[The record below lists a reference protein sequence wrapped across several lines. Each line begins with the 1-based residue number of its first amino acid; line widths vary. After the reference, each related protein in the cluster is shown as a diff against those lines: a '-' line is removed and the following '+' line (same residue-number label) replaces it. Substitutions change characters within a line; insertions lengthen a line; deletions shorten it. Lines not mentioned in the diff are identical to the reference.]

1 MMSTPL
7 SGFGLG
13 LRPEHYADFITQK
26 QPLEWLE
33 ILSDNYLVA
42 GGKPL
47 FYLDKIRRDYP
58 VVMHGVAMNI
68 GSLDPLDYN
77 YLSAIKQLAKRV
89 EPVLISDHL
98 CWTGV
103 HNQHLHDLL
112 PLPYTDEC
120 ISHVAGRIVQIQDFL
135 GHRLVIENLSS
146 YLQSNTGMS
155 EWEFI
160 SSVCQQADCDLLLD
174 INNIFVSS
182 HNHGFDPL
190 DYIHGIPAQRVRQ
203 IHLAG
208 HSQHENYLI
217 DTHDQPICDE
227 VWQLYQQTID
237 HLGFIPTM
245 IERDGNI
252 PALSELLTEID
263 HARKIVE
270 VHNAAY

>member
-1 MMSTPL
+1 MSAAL

-13 LRPEHYADFITQK
+13 LRPEHYQDFITQK
-26 QPLEWLE
+26 QPLDWLE

-47 FYLDKIRRDYP
+47 FYLDQIRQDYP
-58 VVMHGVAMNI
+58 LVMHGVAMNI
-68 GSLDPLDYN
+68 GSIDPLNFDY
-77 YLSAIKQLAKRV
+77 LTALKQLAKRI
-89 EPVLISDHL
+89 EPALISDHL
-98 CWTGV
+98 CWTGI
-103 HNQHLHDLL
+103 HNQYLHDLL
-112 PLPYTDEC
+112 PLPYTDET
-120 ISHVAGRIVQIQDFL
+120 IQHVANRILQIQDFL
-135 GHRLVIENLSS
+135 GRRLVIENLSS
-146 YLQSNTGMS
+146 YIQSDTGMS

-160 SSVCQQADCDLLLD
+160 GAVCQQADCDLLLD

-190 DYIHGIPAQRVRQ
+190 DYLHGIPAQRVRQ

-217 DTHDQPICDE
+217 DTHDQPVCDE
-227 VWQLYQQTID
+227 VWQLYQQAIH

-252 PALSELLTEID
+252 PLLPELLAEVN
-263 HARKIVE
+263 HARNMIE
-270 VHNAAY
+270 VRYATC

>member
-1 MMSTPL
+1 MSAAL

-13 LRPEHYADFITQK
+13 LRPEHYQDFITQK
-26 QPLEWLE
+26 QPLDWLE

-47 FYLDKIRRDYP
+47 FYLDQIRQDYP
-58 VVMHGVAMNI
+58 LVMHGVAMNI
-68 GSLDPLDYN
+68 GSIDPLNFDY
-77 YLSAIKQLAKRV
+77 LTALKQLAKRI
-89 EPVLISDHL
+89 EPALISDHL

-103 HNQHLHDLL
+103 HNQYLHDLL
-112 PLPYTDEC
+112 PLPYTDET
-120 ISHVAGRIVQIQDFL
+120 IHHVANRILQIQDFL
-135 GHRLVIENLSS
+135 GRRLVIENLSS
-146 YLQSNTGMS
+146 YIQSDTGMS

-160 SSVCQQADCDLLLD
+160 GAVCQQADCDLLLD

-190 DYIHGIPAQRVRQ
+190 DYLHGIPAQRVRQ

-217 DTHDQPICDE
+217 DTHDQPVCDE
-227 VWQLYQQTID
+227 VWQLYQQAIH

-252 PALSELLTEID
+252 PPLPELLAEVN
-263 HARKIVE
+263 HARNMIE
-270 VHNAAY
+270 VRYATC

>member
-1 MMSTPL
+1 MMSTAL

-103 HNQHLHDLL
+103 HKQHLHDLL

-120 ISHVAGRIVQIQDFL
+120 INHVAGRILQIQDFL
-135 GHRLVIENLSS
+135 GRRLVIENLSS

-160 SSVCQQADCDLLLD
+160 SSICQQADCDLLLD

-227 VWQLYQQTID
+227 VWQLYQQAIH

-252 PALSELLTEID
+252 PPLPELLTEIN

>member
-1 MMSTPL
+1 MSAAL

-13 LRPEHYADFITQK
+13 LRPEHYQDFITQK
-26 QPLEWLE
+26 QPLDWLE

-47 FYLDKIRRDYP
+47 FYLDQIRQDYP
-58 VVMHGVAMNI
+58 LVMHGVAMNI
-68 GSLDPLDYN
+68 GSIDPLNFDY
-77 YLSAIKQLAKRV
+77 LTALKQLAKRI

-103 HNQHLHDLL
+103 HNQYLHDLL
-112 PLPYTDEC
+112 PLPYTDET
-120 ISHVAGRIVQIQDFL
+120 IQHVANRILQIQDFL
-135 GHRLVIENLSS
+135 GRRLVIENLSS
-146 YLQSNTGMS
+146 YIQSDTGMS

-160 SSVCQQADCDLLLD
+160 GAVCQQADCDLLLD
-174 INNIFVSS
+174 INNIYVSS

-190 DYIHGIPAQRVRQ
+190 DYLHGIPAQRVRQ

-217 DTHDQPICDE
+217 DTHDQPVCDE
-227 VWQLYQQTID
+227 VWQLYQQAIH

-252 PALSELLTEID
+252 PPLPELLAEVN
-263 HARKIVE
+263 HARNMIE
-270 VHNAAY
+270 VRYATC

>member
-1 MMSTPL
+1 MSAAL

-13 LRPEHYADFITQK
+13 LRPEHYQDFITQK
-26 QPLEWLE
+26 QPLDWLE

-47 FYLDKIRRDYP
+47 FYLDQIRQDYP
-58 VVMHGVAMNI
+58 LVMHGVAMNI
-68 GSLDPLDYN
+68 GSIDPLNFDY
-77 YLSAIKQLAKRV
+77 LTALKQLAKRI
-89 EPVLISDHL
+89 EPALISDHL

-103 HNQHLHDLL
+103 HNQYLHDLL
-112 PLPYTDEC
+112 PLPYVDET
-120 ISHVAGRIVQIQDFL
+120 IHHVANRILQIQDFL
-135 GHRLVIENLSS
+135 GRRLVIENLSS
-146 YLQSNTGMS
+146 YIQSDTGMS

-160 SSVCQQADCDLLLD
+160 GAVCQQADCDLLLD

-190 DYIHGIPAQRVRQ
+190 DYLHGIPAQRVRQ

-217 DTHDQPICDE
+217 DTHDQPVCDE
-227 VWQLYQQTID
+227 VWQLYQQAIH

-252 PALSELLTEID
+252 PPLPELLAEVN
-263 HARKIVE
+263 HARNMIE
-270 VHNAAY
+270 VRYATC

>member
-1 MMSTPL
+1 MSAAL

-13 LRPEHYADFITQK
+13 LRPEHYQDFITQK
-26 QPLEWLE
+26 QPLDWLE

-47 FYLDKIRRDYP
+47 FYLDQIRQDYP
-58 VVMHGVAMNI
+58 LVMHGVAMNI
-68 GSLDPLDYN
+68 GSIDPLNFDY
-77 YLSAIKQLAKRV
+77 LTALKQLAKRI

-103 HNQHLHDLL
+103 HNQYLHDLL
-112 PLPYTDEC
+112 PLPYTDET
-120 ISHVAGRIVQIQDFL
+120 IHHVANRILQIQDFL
-135 GHRLVIENLSS
+135 GRRLVIENLSS
-146 YLQSNTGMS
+146 YIQSDTGMS

-160 SSVCQQADCDLLLD
+160 GAVCQQADCDLLLD
-174 INNIFVSS
+174 INNIYVSS

-190 DYIHGIPAQRVRQ
+190 DYLHGIPAQRVRQ

-217 DTHDQPICDE
+217 DTHDQPVCDE
-227 VWQLYQQTID
+227 VWQLYQQAIH

-252 PALSELLTEID
+252 PPLPELLAEVN
-263 HARKIVE
+263 HARNMIE
-270 VHNAAY
+270 VRYATC

>member
-1 MMSTPL
+1 MSAAL

-13 LRPEHYADFITQK
+13 LRPEHYQDFITQK
-26 QPLEWLE
+26 QPLDWLE

-47 FYLDKIRRDYP
+47 FYLDQIRQDYP
-58 VVMHGVAMNI
+58 LVMHGVAMNI
-68 GSLDPLDYN
+68 GSIDPLNFDY
-77 YLSAIKQLAKRV
+77 LTALKQLAKRI
-89 EPVLISDHL
+89 EPALISDHL

-103 HNQHLHDLL
+103 HNQYLHDLL
-112 PLPYTDEC
+112 PLPYVDET
-120 ISHVAGRIVQIQDFL
+120 IHHVANRILQIQDFL
-135 GHRLVIENLSS
+135 GRRLVIENLSS
-146 YLQSNTGMS
+146 YIQSDTGMS

-160 SSVCQQADCDLLLD
+160 SAVCQQADCDLLLD

-190 DYIHGIPAQRVRQ
+190 DYLHGIPAQRVRQ

-217 DTHDQPICDE
+217 DTHDQPVCDE
-227 VWQLYQQTID
+227 VWQLYQQAIH

-252 PALSELLTEID
+252 PPLPELLAEVN
-263 HARKIVE
+263 HARNMIE
-270 VHNAAY
+270 VRYATC

>member
-1 MMSTPL
+1 MSAAL

-13 LRPEHYADFITQK
+13 LRPEHYQDFITQK
-26 QPLEWLE
+26 QPLDWLE

-47 FYLDKIRRDYP
+47 FYLDQIRQDYP
-58 VVMHGVAMNI
+58 LVMHGVAMNI
-68 GSLDPLDYN
+68 GSIDPLNFDY
-77 YLSAIKQLAKRV
+77 LTALKQLAKRI
-89 EPVLISDHL
+89 EPALISDHL

-103 HNQHLHDLL
+103 HNQYLHDLL
-112 PLPYTDEC
+112 PLPYTDET
-120 ISHVAGRIVQIQDFL
+120 ISHVADRILQIQDFL
-135 GHRLVIENLSS
+135 GRRLVIENLSS
-146 YLQSNTGMS
+146 YIQSDTGMS

-160 SSVCQQADCDLLLD
+160 GAICQQADCDLLLD

-190 DYIHGIPAQRVRQ
+190 DYLHGIPAQRVRQ

-217 DTHDQPICDE
+217 DTHDQPVCDE
-227 VWQLYQQTID
+227 VWQLYQQAIH

-252 PALSELLTEID
+252 PPLPELLAEVN
-263 HARKIVE
+263 HARNMIE
-270 VHNAAY
+270 VRYATC